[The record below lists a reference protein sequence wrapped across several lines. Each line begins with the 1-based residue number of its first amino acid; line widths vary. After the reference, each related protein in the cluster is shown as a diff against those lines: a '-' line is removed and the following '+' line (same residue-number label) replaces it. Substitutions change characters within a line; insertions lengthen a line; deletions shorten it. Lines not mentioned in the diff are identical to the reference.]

1 VSISRGPEAGPAAA
15 AGGQARSRA
24 PEAGDSRPA
33 GLRRRARERALALL
47 YEAEVRSVAPGEVLA
62 ALQLAPDEYVT
73 ELVRGVE
80 SRAERI
86 DSLISDHSKGWA
98 LDRMPAIDRNILRM
112 STFELLGAPAVPVAV
127 VIDEA
132 VELARD
138 YSTDE
143 SSRFVNGVLAAIAPE
158 TRPEAAPDRRGAPR

>member
-1 VSISRGPEAGPAAA
+1 V
-15 AGGQARSRA
+15 
-24 PEAGDSRPA
+24 
-33 GLRRRARERALALL
+33 RRRARERALALL

-73 ELVRGVE
+73 ELVNGVE
-80 SRAERI
+80 SMAERI
-86 DSLISDHSKGWA
+86 DALISDHSTGWA

-143 SSRFVNGVLAAIAPE
+143 SSRFVNGVLAAIAPKARSDVAP
-158 TRPEAAPDRRGAPR
+158 TRKGPPR